1 MTLSDSD
8 RRRVADELEHVD
20 PALVRLILANERTFA
35 EWLSGR
41 VPEVGRRAG
50 DALEPLRHSLRER
63 LPRRR

>member
-20 PALVRLILANERTFA
+20 PALVRLILANELTFA

-41 VPEVGRRAG
+41 VPEVGRRGG
-50 DALEPLRHSLRER
+50 DALEPLRRSLRDAF
-63 LPRRR
+63 PRRR